1 VSDTRIV
8 ADRVS
13 KWYGKVVGIND
24 FTVSI
29 GPGVTGLLGPNGA
42 GKSTFIK
49 LLVGALRPSKG
60 KLEVLDQQIWGNR
73 RLLTRI
79 GYCPEHDGI
88 YEDLTGR
95 EFVTFMARLA
105 GMSPPEAAER
115 AEAVLEQM
123 GLGKAAHR
131 LLREYSKGMRQR
143 AKLAQALVHDPE
155 LLLLDEPTNGL
166 DPAGRDE
173 MLTLIRQLP
182 ERRSCSIML
191 SSHLLPD
198 VEAVCDSAILLNEG
212 QVMYSG
218 LIAQMRGEQR
228 DTYEVRVKQGAQEL
242 VQVLEQAGCEAS
254 LHDGAL
260 WVHLPPGAQT
270 DLIFA
275 RAIEH
280 EIQVRHLTPLKQ
292 SLESAFLRLL
302 EQAQEAQ

>member
-1 VSDTRIV
+1 VETCT
-8 ADRVS
+8 
-13 KWYGKVVGIND
+13 Y
-24 FTVSI
+24 
-29 GPGVTGLLGPNGA
+29 A
-42 GKSTFIK
+42 GELCGMPTK
-49 LLVGALRPSKG
+49 
-60 KLEVLDQQIWGNR
+60 D
-73 RLLTRI
+73 
-79 GYCPEHDGI
+79 
-88 YEDLTGR
+88 
-95 EFVTFMARLA
+95 AR
-105 GMSPPEAAER
+105 ER
-115 AEAVLEQM
+115 AHAVLAFV
-123 GLGKAAHR
+123 GLEDKR
-131 LLREYSKGMRQR
+131 YMKVQTYSTGQKQR
-143 AKLAQALVHDPE
+143 VKLAQALVHDPE

-270 DLIFA
+270 DLILA